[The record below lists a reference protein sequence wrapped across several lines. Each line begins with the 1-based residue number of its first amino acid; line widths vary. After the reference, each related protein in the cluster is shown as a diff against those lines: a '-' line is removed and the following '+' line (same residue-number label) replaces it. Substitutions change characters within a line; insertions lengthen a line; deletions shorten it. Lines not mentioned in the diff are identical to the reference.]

1 MRPSS
6 SNHAKGGTED
16 RENHEDL
23 DVCGSFCLFPSI
35 GLHGHG
41 EVREMATL

>member
-6 SNHAKGGTED
+6 SRPANGATED

-23 DVCGSFCLFPSI
+23 DVYGSFGLFPSVD
-35 GLHGHG
+35 LHGHG
-41 EVREMATL
+41 HIREMGTL